1 MEYRL
6 KWDKLL
12 CGERERDSSTT
23 ITKHR
28 NEFDK
33 DYDRIVYSSS
43 IRRLQDKAQVFPLQ
57 ENDFTRTRLTHSIE
71 ASALAKSLGAAIG
84 NWLREE
90 KKEFS
95 ERQER
100 ELASLLQVSALIH
113 DLGNPPFGH
122 YGEDII
128 RKWFLEWFSSNEFER
143 TNLEINKDL
152 RLKDEEKNDFINFE
166 GNAQTLRIVTK
177 LQTLNDQYGVNFTY
191 GTLSTIMKYPWQ
203 SNNNNAFKKDKFG
216 YFYSEKDIVQRIYKC
231 TGLNDTIRHP
241 ATFLLEAADDM
252 AYLCAD
258 IEDAVKKGIVS
269 WQEKYNEIKIKLKD
283 KNDSYRKMFEDLD
296 EKNEVNRRREIPE
309 QELVAIQNFKVKVQ
323 GLMFNSVVQSFKDNY
338 DEIMGGK
345 YIFFDYK
352 KNVYKYS
359 ELLDNENVRDLVYE
373 LKELQKI
380 CFVDKE
386 VLTLELV
393 GDTVISG
400 LLDMFVS
407 ELVKCE
413 EEPNSKLKS
422 GKLYRLISDNFKYI
436 CLFDYEEGRK
446 KDFKN
451 LRVYDKLLLI
461 TDFISG
467 MTDSYAVNLYK
478 ELIGVKLP

>member
-1 MEYRL
+1 MEYNLR
-6 KWDKLL
+6 WDKLL
-12 CGERERDSSTT
+12 SGERERVSSASSTD
-23 ITKHR
+23 HR

-71 ASALAKSLGAAIG
+71 ASALARSLGSAIG
-84 NWLREE
+84 KWLKEE
-90 KKEFS
+90 KKEIN

-100 ELASLLQVSALIH
+100 ELTSLLQVSALIH

-122 YGEDII
+122 YGEDVI
-128 RKWFLEWFSSNEFER
+128 RKWFLEWFGSEEFEK
-143 TNLEINKDL
+143 INSGIDENL
-152 RLKDEEKNDFINFE
+152 RLKDEEKSDFINFE

-177 LQTLNDQYGVNFTY
+177 LQMLNDHHGVNFTY

-203 SNNNNAFKKDKFG
+203 ANNENSFKKDKFG
-216 YFYSEKDIVQRIYKC
+216 YFASEKGIVQRMYES
-231 TGLNDTIRHP
+231 TGLSDTIRHP

-269 WQEKYNEIKIKLKD
+269 WQQKYNDIKMKLKD
-283 KNDSYRKMFEDLD
+283 KNDSYRGMFEDLD
-296 EKNEVNRRREIPE
+296 KKNEVNRQRQIPE
-309 QELVAIQNFKVKVQ
+309 QEVVAIQNFKVKAQ
-323 GLMFNSVVQSFKDNY
+323 GLMFNSVVQTFKDNY
-338 DEIMGGK
+338 NEIMNGEHT
-345 YIFFDYK
+345 YFDSEK
-352 KNVYKYS
+352 KVYKYS
-359 ELLDNENVRDLVYE
+359 ELLDNEDVRDLVFE

-400 LLDMFVS
+400 LLDMLVN
-407 ELVKCE
+407 ELVKCKK
-413 EEPNSKLKS
+413 EPDSKLKS
-422 GKLYRLISDNFKYI
+422 GKLYSLISDNFKYI
-436 CLFDYEEGRK
+436 CLFDYEEERK
-446 KDFKN
+446 KDFMD
-451 LRVYDKLLLI
+451 LSVYDKLLLI